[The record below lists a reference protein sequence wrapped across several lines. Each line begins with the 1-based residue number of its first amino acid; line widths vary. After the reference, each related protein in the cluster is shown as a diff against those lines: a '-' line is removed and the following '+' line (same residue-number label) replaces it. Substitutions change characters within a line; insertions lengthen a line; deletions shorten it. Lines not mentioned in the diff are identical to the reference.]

1 VSGIRLK
8 IMGVLAILVVAV
20 VLVAGIPAERR
31 LRARELAQLEQ
42 SLRQRAALVAE
53 NTAGISF
60 RLEEAPRLDA
70 LADLAGRA
78 AGARVTLIALDGTVV
93 GDSDVSL
100 QRLPGVENHGQRPE
114 VLEALAGRVGVS
126 SRHSD
131 TVGRPL
137 LYLAAP
143 SRGDRDSGVVRLA
156 VELAAVEAAVV
167 DLRREL
173 LLAGALGLVAAL
185 GLSFPLSWL
194 GRRPLV
200 ALHDAIEAVAEGR
213 LEQRM
218 SWTGRDEIGEIAR
231 SINRVAEQLR
241 LRLDE
246 TTAEKERLEAVL
258 SSMVE
263 GVLVLDQRGDIA
275 MVTPRLRE
283 LLGIW
288 GEVRGRSPIE
298 VLRHPGLDR
307 VLAQARDSSQPL
319 ADELELGNAGGRR
332 LLVHAVGFP
341 REGER
346 AGTVVVFHDVTELH
360 RLEQVR
366 RDFISNASHELR
378 TPLTAIRGF
387 AETLLESALSR
398 EERELQ
404 LRAIARNAGRMG
416 NLIDDLLAL
425 TRMESRKFPLRPAEV
440 EVAVIVRTLLE
451 DLGPRLEESSLE
463 VRVEGEDA
471 GVAWADRRGVEQVL
485 SNLLENAIQY
495 SDPGGA
501 IEIALEGDDR
511 KLRVRVRDAG
521 IGIAES
527 AQSRIFERFYR
538 VDEARS
544 RALGGTGLG
553 LAIVKHLVQG
563 MGGEIGVESE
573 PGRGSCFTFTLP
585 RAEAAAPVR

>member
-20 VLVAGIPAERR
+20 VLIAGIPAESR

-53 NTAGISF
+53 NAAGVPF
-60 RLEEAPRLDA
+60 RLEEASRLDA
-70 LADLAGRA
+70 LADRAGRA
-78 AGARVTLIALDGTVV
+78 AGARVTLISVDGTVV

-100 QRLPGVENHGQRPE
+100 QRLPSVENHGGRPE
-114 VLEALAGRVGVS
+114 VREAVAGRVGVS
-126 SRHSD
+126 ARRSD
-131 TVGRPL
+131 TIGRRL

-143 SRGDRDSGVVRLA
+143 ARGARDSGVVRLA
-156 VELAAVEAAVV
+156 VELADVEAAVSE
-167 DLRREL
+167 LRSEL

-185 GLSFPLSWL
+185 ALSFPLSWL
-194 GRRPLV
+194 GRRPLL
-200 ALHDAIEAVAEGR
+200 ALRDAIAAVAEGR
-213 LEQRM
+213 LGHRM
-218 SWTGRDEIGEIAR
+218 SWAGRDEIGEIAR

-283 LLGIW
+283 LLGVW
-288 GEVRGRSPIE
+288 GEVQGRSAIE
-298 VLRHPGLDR
+298 VFRHPGLDR
-307 VLAQARDSSQPL
+307 VLTRARDSSQPV
-319 ADELELGNAGGRR
+319 ADELEVDDAGGSRI
-332 LLVHAVGFP
+332 LVHAVGF
-341 REGER
+341 RGVGEG
-346 AGTVVVFHDVTELH
+346 AGTVAVFHDVTELH

-387 AETLLESALSR
+387 AETLLESPLSR
-398 EERELQ
+398 EEQEPQLQ
-404 LRAIARNAGRMG
+404 AIARNAGRMST
-416 NLIDDLLAL
+416 LIDDLLAL

-440 EVAVIVRTLLE
+440 DVAAIARTLVE
-451 DLGPRLEESSLE
+451 DLGPRLEEASLE
-463 VRVEGEDA
+463 ARVEGEGDA
-471 GVAWADRRGVEQVL
+471 TAWADRRGVEQVL

-511 KLRVRVRDAG
+511 RLRVRVRDAG
-521 IGIAES
+521 IGIAEFE
-527 AQSRIFERFYR
+527 QSRIFERFYR

-553 LAIVKHLVQG
+553 LSIVKHLVQG
-563 MGGEIGVESE
+563 MGGEVGVESE

-585 RAEAAAPVR
+585 RSEPVG